1 MYFTSRLFVVALAVM
16 VGQLTQDSNFLG
28 DGGGGELQSYQLFDG
43 GWQKE
48 DF

>member
-16 VGQLTQDSNFLG
+16 VGQLTQDSNFQG
-28 DGGGGELQSYQLFDG
+28 DGGGGEVTKLP
-43 GWQKE
+43 